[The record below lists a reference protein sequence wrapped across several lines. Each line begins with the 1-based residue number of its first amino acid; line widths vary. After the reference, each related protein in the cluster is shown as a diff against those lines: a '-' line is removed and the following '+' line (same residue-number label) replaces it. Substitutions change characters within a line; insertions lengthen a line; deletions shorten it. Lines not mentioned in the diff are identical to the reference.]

1 MADFHPDH
9 TTIEQEVMR
18 DLAKKEKA
26 RATNATTPLEKE
38 IEKRGGDYARD
49 RGQAE
54 YKFTSPGR
62 AAVPDRLHLAPIPEI
77 LRPIV
82 AKYIRFVEY
91 KRGGQKPTVPQQR
104 EHARLR
110 DMGFVVEVVD
120 NVDDAKRITNEM
132 GG

>member
-1 MADFHPDH
+1 M
-9 TTIEQEVMR
+9 T
-18 DLAKKEKA
+18 DL
-26 RATNATTPLEKE
+26 LEKD

-49 RGQAE
+49 HGQAE

-62 AAVPDRLHLAPIPEI
+62 AAVPDRLHLAPIPKV
-77 LRPIV
+77 LRPII

-110 DMGFVVEVVD
+110 EMGFTVEVIGARCRRSGTAARPGLV
-120 NVDDAKRITNEM
+120 NLYSACPWSRA
-132 GG
+132 

>member
-1 MADFHPDH
+1 MVIAK
-9 TTIEQEVMR
+9 
-18 DLAKKEKA
+18 DL
-26 RATNATTPLEKE
+26 LEKD

-49 RGQAE
+49 HGQAE

-62 AAVPDRLHLAPIPEI
+62 AAVPDRLHLAPIPEV
-77 LRPIV
+77 LRPII

-110 DMGFVVEVVD
+110 EMGFVVEVVD
-120 NVDDAKRITNEM
+120 TVDDAKRVTNEM

>member
-1 MADFHPDH
+1 MAD
-9 TTIEQEVMR
+9 
-18 DLAKKEKA
+18 L
-26 RATNATTPLEKE
+26 LEKD

-49 RGQAE
+49 HGQAE

-62 AAVPDRLHLAPIPEI
+62 AAVPDRLHLAPIPEV
-77 LRPIV
+77 LRPII

-110 DMGFVVEVVD
+110 EMGFAVEVVD
-120 NVDDAKRITNEM
+120 NVNDAKRVTDEM